1 MRMIFSLLGLLI
13 VVAIIGVLAKTQ
25 LKSVASLPVV
35 PQVSGQMVTNPAV
48 PPASI
53 AEQSQQ
59 IQQIQQQ
66 VKDQIGQAM
75 EAAAAARAQALDK

>member
-13 VVAIIGVLAKTQ
+13 VVAIVGVLAKTQ
-25 LKSVASLPVV
+25 LKSVASLPAV
-35 PQVSGQMVTNPAV
+35 PQTSNQTEAN
-48 PPASI
+48 PPAHPSANI

-59 IQQIQQQ
+59 MQQQ

-75 EAAAAARAQALDK
+75 EAAAAARTQELDK